1 MSDVIKTAL
10 TALIY
15 GARPG
20 PAAIRDCFNEIMDGA
35 VSDAQMGAFLTALQ
49 IGLNHQREIAN
60 MCHRLEMIMHKCL
73 QLIFL
78 KVLTLVFAGVSQVKD
93 P

>member
-10 TALIY
+10 TALIS

-49 IGLNHQREIAN
+49 IRGEQVDDIAAAATVMREKATTISASDTT
-60 MCHRLEMIMHKCL
+60 MT
-73 QLIFL
+73 
-78 KVLTLVFAGVSQVKD
+78 KVMVASATHWSCGQ
-93 P
+93 